1 VVRERPIDLLG
12 QRLTEEHI
20 GETSSQLL
28 RGRLRVA
35 GSKTREGE
43 HPQALMQLVGEL
55 QLSPSL
61 CPPHQADVD
70 AMGFGIGV
78 AEQVVAHRPVS
89 KSTPF
94 AAAFPKA

>member
-61 CPPHQADVD
+61 CRL
-70 AMGFGIGV
+70 I
-78 AEQVVAHRPVS
+78 RPMWTRWASGWVSRS
-89 KSTPF
+89 KS
-94 AAAFPKA
+94 